1 MRYAAFISYNHND
14 RKIAGWV
21 HRQLENYR
29 VPVRIQGRVGT
40 LGVIGSRLPPIFRDR
55 EELAASADL
64 AKSVREALAVSASLI
79 VICSPNAA
87 ASRWVNE
94 EVRTFRALGRSEQI
108 QCVIVAGEPHA
119 SQNPAFDPALECFP
133 PALFENAASEPLAA
147 DLRANGDGRKA
158 AKLKLIAGILGV
170 GYAELRDRET
180 ERNNR
185 RLRLIAAASLTA
197 FFITAGLAAFALQQ
211 RSRAIAERDI
221 ARQKTMTAERTVD
234 FVESMF
240 SVANPSE
247 AKGQNITA
255 REVLDRAARRMSQSL
270 NEEPTVKAE
279 LTTTLS
285 EVYGALGLFKQSD
298 AMIQSTFRIAGRDGS
313 TEARQLAVLGDAQFR
328 LGNYKEAIATLKRA
342 LSIARNDPRQTE
354 ELPSRILVRM
364 SNAHALEGD
373 TRAAAASASEAI
385 SASAEPN
392 GKRTSTYAAALEA
405 LADAHYFGDEFEQAR
420 PLYERAIAIRT
431 ATQGS
436 LHPNVTESLNTLGN
450 IAYASN
456 DPVRAEAYFRRV
468 VANDEVVLGPDHPDL
483 AITINNLG
491 RVLLEQRKFSEAA
504 TLLERAT
511 RITLGQREET
521 HNDLAYM
528 FDNLG
533 IAKRYMGEPKAAEI
547 LFRKAL
553 RASMVNKH
561 RNTAPVMTD
570 LAELQCETGRASQG
584 LKMLAEARPLM
595 VAAYPD
601 DPWRVGWLD
610 NVRGECLI
618 RAGQAQH
625 GSSLITSTTKIVQ
638 SRWPNTSLYGYAV
651 QRRLRSINATKL

>member
-1 MRYAAFISYNHND
+1 MRYAAFISYNHHD

-21 HRQLENYR
+21 HRQLETYR
-29 VPVRIQGRVGT
+29 VPSRIQGRSGS
-40 LGVIGSRLPPIFRDR
+40 LGIIGPRLPPIFRDR
-55 EELAASADL
+55 EELASSADL
-64 AKSVREALAVSASLI
+64 AKSVRDALAVSATLI

-94 EVRTFRALGRSEQI
+94 EVRTFRALGRSGQI

-119 SQNPAFDPALECFP
+119 SQNPALDPALECFP
-133 PALFENAASEPLAA
+133 SALFENADAEPLAA

-170 GYAELRDRET
+170 GYAELRDRES

-185 RLRLIAAASLTA
+185 RLRLIATASLAA
-197 FFITAGLAAFALQQ
+197 FLFTAGLAIFALQQ

-240 SVANPSE
+240 TVANPSE

-255 REVLDRAARRMSQSL
+255 REVLDRASRRMSQSL
-270 NEEPTVKAE
+270 NDEPTVKAE

-298 AMIQSTFRIAGRDGS
+298 AMIQSTFRIRGRDGS

-328 LGNYKEAIATLKRA
+328 LGNYKQAIATLKRA
-342 LSIARNDPRQTE
+342 LSITRDDPRQTQD
-354 ELPSRILVRM
+354 LASRILVRM
-364 SNAHALEGD
+364 SNAYALQDNTG
-373 TRAAAASASEAI
+373 AAAASAREAI
-385 SASAEPN
+385 RASTDTN
-392 GKRTSTYAAALEA
+392 GPPTPTYAAALEA
-405 LADAHYFGDEFEQAR
+405 LAEAHYFSGEFDQAR
-420 PLYERAIAIRT
+420 PLYQRAISIRT
-431 ATQGS
+431 ATQGP
-436 LHPNVTESLNTLGN
+436 LHPNVTEDLNTLGS

-468 VANDEVVLGPDHPDL
+468 VANDESVLGPDHPDL

-491 RVLLEQRKFSEAA
+491 RVLLEQRKYAQA
-504 TLLERAT
+504 VTLLERAI
-511 RITLGQREET
+511 RITLSQRDET

-533 IAKRYMGEPKAAEI
+533 IAKRYMGDPKAAEI

-553 RASMVNKH
+553 RAAIVHKH

-570 LAELQCETGRASQG
+570 LAELKCEAGRATQG
-584 LKMLAEARPLM
+584 LNMLTEARPIM
-595 VAAYPD
+595 VATYSD

-618 RAGQAQH
+618 RAGQAQQ
-625 GSSLITSTTKIVQ
+625 GSSLIASTAKIVR
-638 SRWPNTSLYGYAV
+638 SRWPKTSLYGYAV
-651 QRRLRSINATKL
+651 QRRLRTFNATR